1 MSEESKLTPEQ
12 HQLVSYILTQG
23 IVSERERM
31 KQLVEEVSTDSIDK
45 QDILKMIDGE

>member
-12 HQLVSYILTQG
+12 HELVSYILTQG

-31 KQLVEEVSTDSIDK
+31 KQLVEAISSDTVSK
-45 QDILKMIDGE
+45 QDVLKMIDGE